1 MAASTTPAIANADGA
16 AAAIVGPVIAESSN
30 YGRVRSRGVRSRSI
44 RRRSIRSRGA
54 LGWRLASGTCG

>member
-1 MAASTTPAIANADGA
+1 MAASTTPAIDNAEDA
-16 AAAIVGPVIAESSN
+16 AAAIVGFVIADSSN